1 MSSIPHFEDED
12 GDASYAARLLA
23 ELAEAHTNL
32 EAMKDTMRA
41 REAEAQTASKV
52 LRAFTKAVERW
63 AGSVGPLEEWPRLF
77 QLGFDK
83 ACTEVSTTHST
94 QDAVDN
100 YLMSVHAHSL
110 RGKAIMAQY
119 RATPILQPPSDHNTW
134 GDFLAAGNNVERL
147 YKGIA
152 TLDVQLDILAPA
164 GAVPSA
170 TDSHIRQWRVYTEF
184 M

>member
-1 MSSIPHFEDED
+1 MTPIPHFEDQDED
-12 GDASYAARLLA
+12 IQPAA

-32 EAMKDTMRA
+32 KVMKDVVRA
-41 REAEAQTASKV
+41 REAEAQITLKS
-52 LRAFTKAVERW
+52 LRAFTEAVERW
-63 AGSVGPLEEWPRLF
+63 TGSVGPLEEWPRLF

-83 ACTEVSTTHST
+83 ACTEVSTTRST
-94 QDAVDN
+94 QDAVDA

-119 RATPILQPPSDHNTW
+119 RATPILQPPSDYNTW
-134 GDFLAAGNNVERL
+134 GDFLTAGNNVKRL

-152 TLDVQLDILAPA
+152 TLDVRLDILAPA

-170 TDSHIRQWRVYTEF
+170 TDSHIRQWRAYTDF